1 MVKGVNKS
9 VIEITDTGNRYFS
22 KVILFISPEYV
33 NKNSRKLST
42 EAGELIKSLQRSDK
56 AYSLREAVIRERV
69 RRRKILTIS
78 SAVSF
83 LLLVTALA
91 IMYFL

>member
-33 NKNSRKLST
+33 NKNSRKLT
-42 EAGELIKSLQRSDK
+42 AEAGEIIKSLHRSDV
-56 AYSLREAVIRERV
+56 ALSLREAVMRERV
-69 RRRKILTIS
+69 RRKKILLIS
-78 SAVSF
+78 SGISI
-83 LLLVTALA
+83 LLLAAVL
-91 IMYFL
+91 FLTIL